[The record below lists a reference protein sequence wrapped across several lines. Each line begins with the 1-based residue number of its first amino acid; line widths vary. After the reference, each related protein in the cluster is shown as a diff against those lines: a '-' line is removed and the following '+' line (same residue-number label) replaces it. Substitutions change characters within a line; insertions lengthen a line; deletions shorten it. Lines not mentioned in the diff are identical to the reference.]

1 MNRRDIG
8 MVLLCVACSVLACIG
23 TNQYDKRKPVDILRT
38 KKVEIVDD
46 EGRIRGILGL
56 VGDRA
61 SESQPRLVLRDTDG
75 REVILLNVS
84 RNGEGFLGFSSK
96 DIEGVVII
104 GELPGSDTVGSNDN
118 VGVWGLMVRASDGRR
133 SSMGFL
139 KSGDPVG
146 LSRSQSESTTGK
158 K

>member
-1 MNRRDIG
+1 
-8 MVLLCVACSVLACIG
+8 
-23 TNQYDKRKPVDILRT
+23 
-38 KKVEIVDD
+38 
-46 EGRIRGILGL
+46 
-56 VGDRA
+56 
-61 SESQPRLVLRDTDG
+61 
-75 REVILLNVS
+75 
-84 RNGEGFLGFSSK
+84 
-96 DIEGVVII
+96 VVII

-118 VGVWGLMVRASDGRR
+118 VGAWGLMVRASDGRR